1 MKGRSAAVFPFV
13 LLASRVAFGGGAP
26 VAPSSASPGGRA
38 DTVTVDE
45 RSVVAAALASHPVV
59 LAAREESAAA
69 ASSATAADRAR
80 LPDVTVT
87 GRYARLSSIPARYR
101 TFGDAVFPQLLDNL
115 GVRTELSLPLTDA
128 FLGLAA
134 AARAAGHK
142 AEAAQLDVE
151 TARARVAYEARIAV
165 LTYASRAYALR
176 NAEEFL
182 RVARK
187 QAEDLR
193 ARVHAGTAARND
205 ALPYETALDAAQSAV
220 EAAKAD
226 LATAEQTLFTFAPDL
241 RSKTL
246 EPPPL
251 AALAP
256 SASSE
261 APPKESPRVASLAA
275 EHRAAEATESAATWA
290 QLPRI
295 SAYAVGDVSA
305 PSPRVFL
312 LTKLEAI
319 PTWEAGVRLE
329 WSLSQ
334 ATVGAARA
342 SEARHH
348 ADALAAQVAN
358 ARRAVEA
365 ERASAHAALQAAENR
380 IRLADARVARA
391 RELAK
396 ARQGEQE
403 AGTALPLNV
412 VVAQADVLRAE
423 NEQVDAAVERAL
435 ALAKID
441 FADGRTGKVLP

>member
-1 MKGRSAAVFPFV
+1 MKALSHAILPMVLFAGRAA
-13 LLASRVAFGGGAP
+13 LAGTGAP
-26 VAPSSASPGGRA
+26 PPAVAP
-38 DTVTVDE
+38 VTVDE
-45 RSVVAAALASHPVV
+45 ATVVSAALTSHPAVI
-59 LAAREESAAA
+59 AAREEAAA
-69 ASSATAADRAR
+69 ADSSATAADRAR
-80 LPDVTVT
+80 LPDVTAT
-87 GRYARLSSIPARYR
+87 ARYARLSSIPARYR

-115 GVRTELSLPLTDA
+115 GARVELSLPLTDA

-142 AEAAQLDVE
+142 AEAAQLDVDNV
-151 TARARVAYEARIAV
+151 RARVTYDARCAV
-165 LTYASRAYALR
+165 LTYVSRAYALK

-182 RVARK
+182 RVAEK
-187 QAEDLR
+187 QAQDLR
-193 ARVHAGTAARND
+193 ARVAAGTAARND
-205 ALPYETALDAAQSAV
+205 ALPYETALDAARSTV

-226 LATAEQTLFTFAPDL
+226 LATAEQAVFTFAPDL
-241 RSKTL
+241 RGKAL
-246 EPPPL
+246 EPLAL

-256 SASSE
+256 SALPS
-261 APPKESPRVASLAA
+261 APGKETPRVASIEA
-275 EHRAAEATESAATWA
+275 EHRAADATEAAATWS

-305 PSPRVFL
+305 PSPRVFIL
-312 LTKLEAI
+312 SKLEAI

-334 ATVGAARA
+334 ATVGAARS
-342 SEARHH
+342 SEARHR
-348 ADALAAQVAN
+348 AEALAAQVAN
-358 ARRAVEA
+358 ARRAVDA
-365 ERASAHAALQAAENR
+365 ERASAVAELQAAERR

-396 ARQGEQE
+396 ARQGERD

-423 NEQVDAAVERAL
+423 NEQVDAVVEAAL

-441 FADGRTGKVLP
+441 FADGRIGKALP

>member
-1 MKGRSAAVFPFV
+1 
-13 LLASRVAFGGGAP
+13 VATP
-26 VAPSSASPGGRA
+26 
-38 DTVTVDE
+38 VTVDE
-45 RSVVAAALASHPVV
+45 GAVVATALASHPLI
-59 LAAREESAAA
+59 LAAREDSSAADA
-69 ASSATAADRAR
+69 SATAADRAR

-87 GRYARLSSIPARYR
+87 ARYARLSSIPARYR
-101 TFGDAVFPQLLDNL
+101 TFGDAVFPQLLDNV
-115 GVRTELSLPLTDA
+115 GARAELALPLTDA

-142 AEAAQLDVE
+142 AEAAQLDLE
-151 TARARVAYEARIAV
+151 TARARVTYEARVAV
-165 LTYASRAYALR
+165 LTYASRAYAR
-176 NAEEFL
+176 KNAEEFL
-182 RVARK
+182 RVAEK

-193 ARVHAGTAARND
+193 SRVAAGTAARND
-205 ALPYETALDAAQSAV
+205 ALPYETALDAARSGF

-226 LATAEQTLFTFAPDL
+226 VAVAEQSLYTFAPDL
-241 RSKTL
+241 RGKRL
-246 EPPPL
+246 EAPPL

-256 SASSE
+256 VV
-261 APPKESPRVASLAA
+261 PPGVPGKETPRVAALEA
-275 EHRAAEATESAATWA
+275 EHRAADAAQSAAKWS

-295 SAYAVGDVSA
+295 SAYVVGDVSA

-329 WSLSQ
+329 LSLSQ
-334 ATVGAARA
+334 ATVGAARS
-342 SEARHH
+342 SEARHR
-348 ADALAAQVAN
+348 AEALAAQVAN
-358 ARRAVEA
+358 ARRAVDA
-365 ERASAHAALQAAENR
+365 ERASAVAELQAAERR

-396 ARQGEQE
+396 ARQGERD

-423 NEQVDAAVERAL
+423 NEQVDAVVEAAL

-441 FADGRTGKVLP
+441 FADGRIGKALP